1 MRKRSILLVAG
12 ALAILATLVVGP
24 ATAGSERASAGT
36 VVIVHDQEPP
46 TLRNDWEDNNLT
58 ATALVVNNIFS
69 NGAVYNANAVLT
81 PRLLTALPKLV
92 KQRPVTVTFAYKP
105 SAVWS
110 DGRQVTCADF
120 RAKWQVFINP
130 KFNVVS
136 REGFAGHQVR

>member
-58 ATALVVNNIFS
+58 ATAIVVNNIFS
-69 NGAVYNANAVLT
+69 NGAVYNANAVAD
-81 PRLLTALPKLV
+81 PA
-92 KQRPVTVTFAYKP
+92 
-105 SAVWS
+105 AV
-110 DGRQVTCADF
+110 GGHAE
-120 RAKWQVFINP
+120 A
-130 KFNVVS
+130 
-136 REGFAGHQVR
+136 REAAARHRDVRVQAVGGVE

>member
-58 ATALVVNNIFS
+58 ATAIVVNNIFLERR
-69 NGAVYNANAVLT
+69 GLQRQGHADPAAV
-81 PRLLTALPKLV
+81 
-92 KQRPVTVTFAYKP
+92 
-105 SAVWS
+105 
-110 DGRQVTCADF
+110 DGHAEAREAD
-120 RAKWQVFINP
+120 AP
-130 KFNVVS
+130 PP
-136 REGFAGHQVR
+136 